1 VKEGI
6 TEADLRADLH
16 AKLVEDR
23 LYAKAIAGIT
33 VTQDQIQAFYDKNK
47 TQYGHPATREIRHI
61 LVDSKSLA
69 DSIEEKLKNGASFA
83 ALVKQYSKDIGSVG
97 SGGKVVVSEGHT
109 LPQFDKVAFKL
120 KLNEVSSPVATSYC
134 WHIIEAIGPVVQATF
149 TPLAQKEKEI
159 RAQILKQERQARWTA
174 FLAEVRKEFAPKTR
188 YRPGYAPKS
197 VTTS

>member
-1 VKEGI
+1 M
-6 TEADLRADLH
+6 AA
-16 AKLVEDR
+16 
-23 LYAKAIAGIT
+23 
-33 VTQDQIQAFYDKNK
+33 
-47 TQYGHPATREIRHI
+47 
-61 LVDSKSLA
+61 S
-69 DSIEEKLKNGASFA
+69 ASFA

-97 SGGKVVVSEGHT
+97 TGGKVIVSEGHT

-174 FLAEVRKEFAPKTR
+174 FLADVRKEFASKTP

-197 VTTS
+197 AATS